1 MIYAVHGYRC
11 REHVSRA
18 VVCGSDWGRH
28 PDELQEMLGGAQ
40 VGKFGEIGGSAG
52 CIYGGLKGVRAL
64 DFGVW
69 IWRGR
74 GKGKGREGRVQ
85 KGSFNVVAMVSF

>member
-1 MIYAVHGYRC
+1 
-11 REHVSRA
+11 
-18 VVCGSDWGRH
+18 
-28 PDELQEMLGGAQ
+28 
-40 VGKFGEIGGSAG
+40 
-52 CIYGGLKGVRAL
+52 VRAL

-85 KGSFNVVAMVSF
+85 RGSFNVVAMVSF